1 VVTASSVA
9 MKWLHI
15 NGGNIGRLVHRT
27 LVGVGRHELVENART
42 PQGNNTLLW
51 KAGDVPHTGAI
62 WSVQIMLVSS
72 VINPKYV
79 NTSYAPLNSQSHD
92 LKSSLRL
99 SSGN

>member
-1 VVTASSVA
+1 MVTALSVA

-15 NGGNIGRLVHRT
+15 NGGNIGRLVHQT

-42 PQGNNTLLW
+42 SQGNNTLPW
-51 KAGDVPHTGAI
+51 KAGDVPHTGPI
-62 WSVQIMLVSS
+62 WSVQIMS
-72 VINPKYV
+72 VISPKYV

-92 LKSSLRL
+92 LKSRLRL